1 MPVITFGYDDLMS
14 LFGRDMDVNEFAEK
28 IPMMGVSV
36 EKIERNEVSIEVFPN
51 RPDLL
56 SVEGMARAMRAF
68 FEIESGLKRYEVEP
82 PDISLTVDKSVR
94 DVRPHV
100 VAGVVKHVEMTD
112 ELIASLMEMQE
123 KLHLS
128 VGKGRKKMAIG
139 VHDFDKV
146 TPPFV
151 YKAVK
156 PDEISFVPLA
166 MDERMNLA
174 EILARHEKGIAY
186 AHILENCERYP
197 IILDKNGEVLSFPPI
212 INGQLTALTE
222 QTTNIFIDVTGT
234 DRVVIT
240 TALTIVATALA
251 ERGGML
257 QQVEVVEGK
266 TSMATPDLSPQHNEL
281 EISYV
286 QKMLRLADG
295 ERICAALRKMGHDAT
310 MTGGRVAVASPAW
323 RPDILHPV
331 DLIED
336 IAIGYGYDVFEE
348 ELPRA
353 MTFGS
358 SLRSDTLHQIM
369 IGLGFNEVVT
379 LSLSNPEKEFEKMG
393 MTAADDVVELANPIS
408 VEHSIVKRSLLPSLL
423 EILAKNRHN
432 DLPQCIYELGDVVVL
447 EKGKA
452 LQKTMLSGMKIDAK
466 AGFTEC
472 KSYVEAIIKNLGFI
486 MDVEEK
492 AHPSFIE
499 GRCAAVLVHGRNA
512 GYFGELTPQV
522 ICNFDLEHPVI
533 AFELDMSALSSPHEQ

>member
-1 MPVITFGYDDLMS
+1 MPVITFGYEDLLS
-14 LFGRDMDVNEFAEK
+14 LFGRDMDIKEFAEK
-28 IPMMGVSV
+28 IPMIGVSV
-36 EKIERNEVSIEVFPN
+36 EKIEGNEVSIEVFPN

-68 FEIESGLKRYEVEP
+68 FGIESGLKRYEVEP
-82 PDISLTVDKSVR
+82 PEISLTVDKSVR
-94 DVRPHV
+94 DVRPYV
-100 VAGVVKHVEMTD
+100 VAGVVKNVEMTD

-151 YKAVK
+151 YRAVK

-166 MDERMNLA
+166 MEERMNLA

-186 AHILENCERYP
+186 AHILNNFEKYP
-197 IILDKNGEVLSFPPI
+197 VILDRNGEVLSFPPI
-212 INGQLTALTE
+212 INGQLTALNE
-222 QTTNIFIDVTGT
+222 QTKNIFIDVTGT
-234 DRVVIT
+234 DRTAIT

-251 ERGGML
+251 ERGGIL
-257 QQVEVVEGK
+257 QQVEVVDDEPV
-266 TSMATPDLSPQHNEL
+266 ATPDLSPQHNEL
-281 EISYV
+281 HIPYV
-286 QKMLRLADG
+286 QKLLHLQDG
-295 ERICAALRKMGHDAT
+295 ESICEALQKMGHHT
-310 MTGGRVAVASPAW
+310 IVTGDTIMVESPVW

-336 IAIGYGYDVFEE
+336 IAIGYGYEVFEE
-348 ELPRA
+348 ELPHA

-358 SLRSDTLHQIM
+358 SLHPDRLHQIM

-393 MTAADDVVELANPIS
+393 IDAGETVELSNPIS
-408 VEHSIVKRSLLPSLL
+408 VEHTIVKRSLLPSLL
-423 EILAKNRHN
+423 EILSKNRHN
-432 DLPQCIYELGDVVVL
+432 DLPQRIYEIGDVVIF
-447 EKGKA
+447 EKGNV

-466 AGFTEC
+466 ASFTEC
-472 KSYVEAIIKNLGFI
+472 KSFVEALVKNLGFT
-486 MDVEEK
+486 MDVREEH
-492 AHPSFIE
+492 HPSFIE
-499 GRCAAVLVHGRNA
+499 GRCASVLINGTKA

-533 AFELDMSALSSPHEQ
+533 AFEIDLSALFSPHEK